1 MGRVFVSIYNEEI
14 AKFLYTQ
21 EEEEEQEVV
30 VVVVVVNI
38 KRKKKSS
45 VYKNYKLVVLWFMNF
60 VCQNY

>member
-30 VVVVVVNI
+30 VVVVVNT

-45 VYKNYKLVVLWFMNF
+45 VYKNYKLVMQWFMNF